1 MKNYGIRFGSGDPRT
16 YTGLSATFLYFVNM
30 VTGATVTPPAI
41 AELFAGTGIYNF
53 QWGATTPIAFLAD
66 AATTSPGSAGRYVS
80 GQLDPNDRGD
90 EYAATMIAMSTTIT
104 AQNVTLLAGQTLSF
118 ASVGS
123 TASSFGTS
131 VADPVDLFGYM
142 KRVQE
147 LLEGNE
153 TFYKVSGA
161 LTMLS
166 RGSSTTL
173 ATKTIAN
180 SVTLVA
186 KT

>member
-16 YTGLSATFLYFVNM
+16 YTGMNATFLYFINM
-30 VTGATVTPPAI
+30 ATGATVTPPALT
-41 AELFAGTGIYNF
+41 ELFANTGVYNF
-53 QWGATTPIAFLAD
+53 QWGTTTPIAFLAD

-80 GQLDPNDRGD
+80 GQLDPSDRSD
-90 EYAATMIAMSTTIT
+90 EYAATMIAIGTSIT
-104 AQNVTLLAGQTLSF
+104 AQNVTLLAGQTL
-118 ASVGS
+118 AWAGLGS
-123 TASSFGTS
+123 TASSFGSSST
-131 VADPVDLFGYM
+131 DPVDLFGYL

-153 TFYKVSGA
+153 TFYKASGA
-161 LTMLS
+161 LSMFS

-180 SVTLVA
+180 SVTLVT